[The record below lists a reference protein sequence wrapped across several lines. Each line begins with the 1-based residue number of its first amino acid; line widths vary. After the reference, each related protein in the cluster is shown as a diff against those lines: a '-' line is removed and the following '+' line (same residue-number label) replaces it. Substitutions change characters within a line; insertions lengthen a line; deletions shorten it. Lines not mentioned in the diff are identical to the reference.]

1 MNVYQFIIIRI
12 EIKTFFSL
20 VSSGFDLA
28 KLLEKLVS
36 LEKKK
41 LDNERHGLGNAK
53 SSVVL
58 IIPYTS
64 SVSNGDKEY
73 CLEQIRKMREIS
85 GEYLI
90 LIKTIS

>member
-1 MNVYQFIIIRI
+1 LKSI
-12 EIKTFFSL
+12 FFS
-20 VSSGFDLA
+20 VSSGFDFA
-28 KLLEKLVS
+28 KLLEKLIS

-41 LDNERHGLGNAK
+41 LDDERHGLGNAK

-64 SVSNGDKEY
+64 SVSNIDKEY
-73 CLEQIRKMREIS
+73 CIEQIRKIQEQIP

-90 LIKTIS
+90 LIKTITI